1 MSDGTETALDRD
13 AATEGEETAP
23 RGRDGEVAEERHPA
37 IQQLHERKKRHR
49 ERSRPVRIG
58 VVILGVLITL
68 AGIAMTGPIPGP
80 GVLVIPVGL
89 ALLALEF
96 AWAER
101 LLERAVV
108 WADKAKE
115 QAASQTRGQKIASGV
130 LIALAIG
137 AFVTAA
143 ILWDIPLLPV

>member
-1 MSDGTETALDRD
+1 MSDGSETALDRD
-13 AATEGEETAP
+13 VAAEDTAP
-23 RGRDGEVAEERHPA
+23 RQGDGGAAKEQHPA
-37 IQQLHERKKRHR
+37 IQKLHERKARHR

-115 QAASQTRGQKIASGV
+115 QAASQSRGQKIATGV
-130 LIALAIG
+130 LIALAIA